1 MFNFILFSML
11 GLLIVFTLL
20 LTPFIQDKLRYEYP
34 SYFDNET
41 YSYLEYLHLVLL
53 VATLLMLV
61 VACLKVG

>member
-41 YSYLEYLHLVLL
+41 YSYIEYLHSILITV
-53 VATLLMLV
+53 VVLMLV
-61 VACLKVG
+61 VACLKVD

>member
-41 YSYLEYLHLVLL
+41 YEYLEYLHSVLL

>member
-20 LTPFIQDKLRYEYP
+20 LTPFIQDKLRYAYS

-41 YSYLEYLHLVLL
+41 YDYIEYPHSVLL
-53 VATLLMLV
+53 VVVLLMLV
-61 VACLKVG
+61 VAYLKVG

>member
-11 GLLIVFTLL
+11 GLLVIFTIL
-20 LTPFIQDKLRYEYP
+20 LTPFIQDKLRYAYS

-41 YSYLEYLHLVLL
+41 YDYIEYLHSVLL
-53 VATLLMLV
+53 IATLLMLV

>member
-1 MFNFILFSML
+1 MFNFILISML
-11 GLLIVFTLL
+11 GLLVIFTIL

-41 YSYLEYLHLVLL
+41 YSYIEYLHSILIIV
-53 VATLLMLV
+53 VVLMLV

>member
-20 LTPFIQDKLRYEYP
+20 LTPFIQDKLRYAYS

-41 YSYLEYLHLVLL
+41 YSYLEYLHSVLL
-53 VATLLMLV
+53 VATLFMLV

>member
-34 SYFDNET
+34 SYFNNET
-41 YSYLEYLHLVLL
+41 YSYIEYLHSVLL
-53 VATLLMLV
+53 VACLLMLV
-61 VACLKVG
+61 VARLKVG

>member
-34 SYFDNET
+34 SYFNNET
-41 YSYLEYLHLVLL
+41 YSYIEYLHSLLITIVLL
-53 VATLLMLV
+53 ILV
-61 VACLKVG
+61 VAYLKVG

>member
-11 GLLIVFTLL
+11 GLLVIFTIL

-41 YSYLEYLHLVLL
+41 YEYIEYLHSILITVVVLI
-53 VATLLMLV
+53 LV

>member
-11 GLLIVFTLL
+11 GL

-41 YSYLEYLHLVLL
+41 YSYIEYLHSVFITVVLL
-53 VATLLMLV
+53 ILV
-61 VACLKVG
+61 VACLKVD

>member
-11 GLLIVFTLL
+11 GLLIIFTIL

-41 YSYLEYLHLVLL
+41 YNSIDYLHSILITV
-53 VATLLMLV
+53 VLLMLV

>member
-34 SYFDNET
+34 SYFNNET
-41 YSYLEYLHLVLL
+41 YEYLEYLHSFLL

>member
-20 LTPFIQDKLRYEYP
+20 LTPFIQDKLRYAYS

-41 YSYLEYLHLVLL
+41 YSYIEYLHSILIIV
-53 VATLLMLV
+53 VVLMLV

>member
-34 SYFDNET
+34 SYFNNET
-41 YSYLEYLHLVLL
+41 YSYIEYLHSVLL

-61 VACLKVG
+61 VARLKVG

>member
-20 LTPFIQDKLRYEYP
+20 LTPFIQDKLRYAYS

-41 YSYLEYLHLVLL
+41 YSYIEYLHSILITV
-53 VATLLMLV
+53 VLLMLV
-61 VACLKVG
+61 VACLKAG

>member
-11 GLLIVFTLL
+11 GLLVIFTIL
-20 LTPFIQDKLRYEYP
+20 LTPFIQDKLRYAYS

-41 YSYLEYLHLVLL
+41 YSYLEYLHSVLL